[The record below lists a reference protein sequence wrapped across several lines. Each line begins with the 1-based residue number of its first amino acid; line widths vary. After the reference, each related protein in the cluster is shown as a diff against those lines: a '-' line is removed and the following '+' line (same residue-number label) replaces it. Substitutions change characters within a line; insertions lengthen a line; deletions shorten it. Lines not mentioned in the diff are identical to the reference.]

1 MDKSENNQEELPK
14 KVEQVEQTESIA
26 IEDVTTEKLKA
37 TAFDIDQKVR
47 VLNNQYQTIL
57 NELQRRS
64 S

>member
-64 S
+64 